1 MINKKVRVFR
11 LQLYS
16 IDRAFDVCACS
27 RFLPVLASCVFAS
40 LLEVYAFTSAAR
52 SPGLR
57 RPARATEPSKNPMR
71 LRTTALALLCAA
83 ACLAA
88 GPACARAEDPA
99 DAAPP
104 GEVPDFAKLRIGA
117 LRQILDDRGL
127 ECRGCAEKGDFVQMA
142 RDNYHLPVVEKPAE
156 TARDPDP
163 SLSGSDSK
171 PGDVDIDEMMRQM
184 GMNNEDTGDPE
195 TDAILRKLRAKGIN
209 IAGKNGMGGMDI
221 EQLRKLEQAMGGI
234 GGGGVDAG
242 GRDGAKRRRAK
253 KRRDEAV
260 DAEEEL

>member
-1 MINKKVRVFR
+1 MSR
-11 LQLYS
+11 LGSTRNLGCAIAAAS
-16 IDRAFDVCACS
+16 I
-27 RFLPVLASCVFAS
+27 
-40 LLEVYAFTSAAR
+40 
-52 SPGLR
+52 
-57 RPARATEPSKNPMR
+57 PARATETFKNPMR

-127 ECRGCAEKGDFVQMA
+127 ECRGCAEKADFVQMA

-156 TARDPDP
+156 TVRDPDS